1 MQAWRR
7 DLPRLRKAHRHSQR
21 RQLDGQL
28 ADDPA
33 AEAIVGPHVVIGK
46 LSRSNVA
53 VAITRL
59 DSTLSTDVVVVSA
72 DSDQD
77 HPARDSSGLR
87 CPPSRDGGGA
97 TWAGLS
103 VRHDSRA
110 FGEQVS
116 LFNRINVEVES
127 CGGESPVVD
136 DPSMVAASRTTP
148 SSQLQSSARGAA
160 RRPKQSRGRG
170 QRRGGSRPRPTTAF
184 SRRQHS
190 RHIGQEWHWAWEVL
204 NSRPSRRAWRD
215 LDMIVFADLAQDAS
229 RHAGGNNA
237 CGKVP

>member
-127 CGGESPVVD
+127 CGGGNPQL
-136 DPSMVAASRTTP
+136 SMTRRWSRP
-148 SSQLQSSARGAA
+148 AGRLLRRSCSRLPEGRLEDQSSRGVEASAA
-160 RRPKQSRGRG
+160 AVVGRGRLP
-170 QRRGGSRPRPTTAF
+170 RLAGSSTHGTSARSGT
-184 SRRQHS
+184 
-190 RHIGQEWHWAWEVL
+190 GL
-204 NSRPSRRAWRD
+204 
-215 LDMIVFADLAQDAS
+215 
-229 RHAGGNNA
+229 
-237 CGKVP
+237 GKY